1 MRAARLARILTI
13 AIAIA
18 IAIAPGA
25 AFAQGMPAE
34 SAVRRAVQDLLDSW
48 READAAKGDAV
59 LHPQFRI
66 TTRRDNFASDDTER
80 HGTPPFV
87 SVADRAA
94 MMRIYANLRP
104 GSWDDR
110 LSGISIRVDPS
121 GVAHLW
127 GRYRFSMDGRLSH
140 CGVAAF
146 TLYRLGGRWQII
158 EFADTH
164 HWAEPGEQGGCSP
177 PRAP

>member
-1 MRAARLARILTI
+1 MPVRRLALFALLIFPSVAMGQSGPAARS
-13 AIAIA
+13 
-18 IAIAPGA
+18 
-25 AFAQGMPAE
+25 AE
-34 SAVRRAVQDLLDSW
+34 AEVRQTVQDLLDSW
-48 READAAKGDAV
+48 REANAAKGDAV

-80 HGTPPFV
+80 RGTPPFV

-94 MMRIYANLRP
+94 MMRIYTSVQA

-110 LSGISIRVDPS
+110 LSGVSVQVDPS
-121 GVAHLW
+121 GIAHLS
-127 GRYRFSMDGRLSH
+127 GRYRFSIGGRLSH

-146 TLYRLGGRWQII
+146 TLYRADGRWRII

-164 HWAEPGEQGGCSP
+164 HWAEPGEPGGCRP
-177 PRAP
+177 PVAR